1 MVFKMAPTQ
10 LKVKEVKEVE
20 RIIKTKIIETTVP
33 KKTKPKLEIK
43 EVGKIFKTKSG
54 ETTALEKTSFT
65 IEDGEFVTILGPS
78 GCGKSTVLRI
88 VAGLEESTSGQVLL
102 DGQEINGP
110 GPDRGM
116 VFQSYT
122 LFPWLTVKENIT
134 FGLKLQGVSQKER
147 DDIAGHYL
155 QLIGLEGFE
164 KHFPIQL
171 SGGMKQRVA
180 IARALA
186 NDPKILLMDEPF
198 GALDAQTRNIMQ
210 EVLLKAWEDS
220 KKTILFI
227 THDVDESIFLADS
240 VYVMTARPGRLKKKV
255 PINLERPRD
264 FSVKA
269 TLEFSEY
276 KEELLSLIR
285 EESLKSIK

>member
-1 MVFKMAPTQ
+1 MVTPQ
-10 LKVKEVKEVE
+10 LSVKEKE
-20 RIIKTKIIETTVP
+20 KIVIPNQKESLLNMTGT
-33 KKTKPKLEIK
+33 PKLEIK
-43 EVGKIFKTKSG
+43 EVGKVFKTKKG
-54 ETTALEKTSFT
+54 ETTALEKTSFS
-65 IEDGEFVTILGPS
+65 IEEGEFVTILGPS

-88 VAGLEESTSGQVLL
+88 VAGLEEATSGQVLL
-102 DGQEINGP
+102 DGQEIHGP

-122 LFPWLTVKENIT
+122 LFPWLSVKDNIT
-134 FGLKLQGVSQKER
+134 FGLKLKGVSQKER

-164 KHFPIQL
+164 NHFPIQL

-210 EVLLKAWEDS
+210 EVLLKAWEES

-240 VYVMTARPGRLKKKV
+240 VYVMTARPGRLKKRI
-255 PINLERPRD
+255 PIALERPRD

-269 TLEFSEY
+269 SAQFTEY

-285 EESLKSIK
+285 DETLKAIK

>member
-1 MVFKMAPTQ
+1 MKTQ
-10 LKVKEVKEVE
+10 ILEKKSVRKLDLKNEEM
-20 RIIKTKIIETTVP
+20 IISKIIT
-33 KKTKPKLEIK
+33 PKLVIRD
-43 EVGKIFKTKSG
+43 VGKIFKTKSG
-54 ETTALEKTSFT
+54 DTTALEKTSFT
-65 IEDGEFVTILGPS
+65 VEDGEFVTILGPS
-78 GCGKSTVLRI
+78 GCGKSTILRI
-88 VAGLEESTSGQVLL
+88 VAGLEESNSGQVLL

-122 LFPWLTVKENIT
+122 LYPWLNVQENIT
-134 FGLKLQGVSQKER
+134 FGLKLKGVAKKER
-147 DDIAGHYL
+147 DDLARHYL
-155 QLIGLEGFE
+155 QVIGLEGFE
-164 KHFPIQL
+164 KHYPIQL

-186 NDPKILLMDEPF
+186 NDPEILLMDEPF

-210 EVLLKAWEDS
+210 EVLLKVWEES

-227 THDVDESIFLADS
+227 THDVEESIFLADS
-240 VYVMTARPGRLKKKV
+240 VYVMTARPGRLKKKI
-255 PINLERPRD
+255 PITLERPRE
-264 FSVKA
+264 FSVKSTA
-269 TLEFSEY
+269 KFVHY

>member
-1 MVFKMAPTQ
+1 M
-10 LKVKEVKEVE
+10 
-20 RIIKTKIIETTVP
+20 
-33 KKTKPKLEIK
+33 
-43 EVGKIFKTKSG
+43 
-54 ETTALEKTSFT
+54 
-65 IEDGEFVTILGPS
+65 
-78 GCGKSTVLRI
+78 
-88 VAGLEESTSGQVLL
+88 VAGLEEATSGQVLL
-102 DGQEINGP
+102 DGEVINGP

-122 LFPWLTVKENIT
+122 LYPWLTVKENIT
-134 FGLKLQGVSQKER
+134 FGLKLNGASQKER
-147 DDIAGHYL
+147 NDVARHYL

-164 KHFPIQL
+164 KHYPIQL

-210 EVLLKAWEDS
+210 EVLLKAWDES

-255 PINLERPRD
+255 PIGLERPREY
-264 FSVKA
+264 SVKGRV
-269 TLEFSEY
+269 EFAKY

-285 EESLKSIK
+285 EESLKSI

>member
-1 MVFKMAPTQ
+1 MVAQKSKFTTTGKLAS
-10 LKVKEVKEVE
+10 KNEE
-20 RIIKTKIIETTVP
+20 IIIPQIIT
-33 KKTKPKLEIK
+33 PKLEIRD
-43 EVGKIFKTKSG
+43 VGKIYKTKAG

-65 IEDGEFVTILGPS
+65 VADGEFVTILGPS
-78 GCGKSTVLRI
+78 GCGKSTILRI
-88 VAGLEESTSGQVLL
+88 VAGLEESNSGQVLL
-102 DGQEINGP
+102 DGKEINGP

-122 LFPWLTVKENIT
+122 LFPWLNVKDNIT
-134 FGLKLQGVSQKER
+134 FGLKLNGVSQKER
-147 DDIAGHYL
+147 DDLARHYL

-164 KHFPIQL
+164 KHYPIQL

-198 GALDAQTRNIMQ
+198 GALDAQTRTIMQ

-240 VYVMTARPGRLKKKV
+240 VYVMTARPGRLKKKI
-255 PINLERPRD
+255 PITLDRPR
-264 FSVKA
+264 
-269 TLEFSEY
+269 EFSMKSTPEFGHY
-276 KEELLSLIR
+276 KDELLSLIR

>member
-1 MVFKMAPTQ
+1 MVTPQ
-10 LKVKEVKEVE
+10 LSVKEKE
-20 RIIKTKIIETTVP
+20 KIVIPNQKESLLNMTGT
-33 KKTKPKLEIK
+33 PKLEIK
-43 EVGKIFKTKSG
+43 EVGKVFKTKKG
-54 ETTALEKTSFT
+54 ETTALEKTSFS
-65 IEDGEFVTILGPS
+65 IEEGEFVTILGPS

-88 VAGLEESTSGQVLL
+88 VAGLEEATSGQVLL
-102 DGQEINGP
+102 DGQEIHGP

-122 LFPWLTVKENIT
+122 LFPWLSVKDNIT
-134 FGLKLQGVSQKER
+134 FGLKLKGVSQKER
-147 DDIAGHYL
+147 DDIARHYL

-164 KHFPIQL
+164 NHFPIQL

-210 EVLLKAWEDS
+210 EVLLKAWEES

-240 VYVMTARPGRLKKKV
+240 VYVMTARPGRLKKRI
-255 PINLERPRD
+255 PIALERSRD
-264 FSVKA
+264 FSVKTTA
-269 TLEFSEY
+269 EFAEY

-285 EESLKSIK
+285 DETLKAIK

>member
-1 MVFKMAPTQ
+1 MVCKMAT
-10 LKVKEVKEVE
+10 
-20 RIIKTKIIETTVP
+20 
-33 KKTKPKLEIK
+33 PKLEIQD
-43 EVGKIFKTKSG
+43 VGKIFKTKSG
-54 ETTALEKTSFT
+54 ETTALERTSFT

-88 VAGLEESTSGQVLL
+88 VAGLEEATSGKVLL
-102 DGQEINGP
+102 DGQPVEGP

-122 LFPWLTVKENIT
+122 LYPWLTVKENIT
-134 FGLKLQGVSQKER
+134 FGLKLKGASQKER
-147 DDIAGHYL
+147 NDLARHYL

-164 KHFPIQL
+164 NHYPVQL

-186 NDPKILLMDEPF
+186 NDPKVLLMDEPF

-210 EVLLKAWEDS
+210 EVLLKAWEES

-255 PINLERPRD
+255 PIDLARPRD
-264 FSVKA
+264 FSVKGTPEFA
-269 TLEFSEY
+269 TY
-276 KEELLSLIR
+276 KEELLGLIR
-285 EESLKSIK
+285 EESLKSI

>member
-1 MVFKMAPTQ
+1 MVAQKSEFITAGNFASKNEENVIP
-10 LKVKEVKEVE
+10 
-20 RIIKTKIIETTVP
+20 KIIT
-33 KKTKPKLEIK
+33 PKLEIRD
-43 EVGKIFKTKSG
+43 VGKIYNTKAG

-65 IEDGEFVTILGPS
+65 VADGEFVTILGPS
-78 GCGKSTVLRI
+78 GCGKSTILRI
-88 VAGLEESTSGQVLL
+88 VAGLEESNSGQVLL
-102 DGQEINGP
+102 DGKEINGP

-122 LFPWLTVKENIT
+122 LFPWLNVKDNIT
-134 FGLKLQGVSQKER
+134 FGLKLKGVSQKER
-147 DDIAGHYL
+147 DDLARHYL

-198 GALDAQTRNIMQ
+198 GALDAQTRTIMQ
-210 EVLLKAWEDS
+210 EVLLKAWEDT

-240 VYVMTARPGRLKKKV
+240 VYVMTARPGRLKKKI
-255 PINLERPRD
+255 PITLARPREY
-264 FSVKA
+264 SMKS
-269 TLEFSEY
+269 TPEFGHY

>member
-1 MVFKMAPTQ
+1 MVAQKSEFITAGNFASKNEENVIP
-10 LKVKEVKEVE
+10 
-20 RIIKTKIIETTVP
+20 KIIT
-33 KKTKPKLEIK
+33 PKLEIRD
-43 EVGKIFKTKSG
+43 VGKIYNTKAG

-65 IEDGEFVTILGPS
+65 VADGEFVTILGPS
-78 GCGKSTVLRI
+78 GCGKSTILRI
-88 VAGLEESTSGQVLL
+88 VAGLEESNSGQVLL
-102 DGQEINGP
+102 DGKEINGP

-122 LFPWLTVKENIT
+122 LFPWLNVKDNIT
-134 FGLKLQGVSQKER
+134 FGLKLKGVSQKER
-147 DDIAGHYL
+147 DDLARHYL

-164 KHFPIQL
+164 KHYPIQL

-198 GALDAQTRNIMQ
+198 GALDAQTRTIMQ
-210 EVLLKAWEDS
+210 EVLLKAWEET

-240 VYVMTARPGRLKKKV
+240 VYVMTARPGRLKKKI
-255 PINLERPRD
+255 PITLARPREY
-264 FSVKA
+264 SMKS
-269 TLEFSEY
+269 TPEFGHY

>member
-1 MVFKMAPTQ
+1 MVTPQ
-10 LKVKEVKEVE
+10 LNVKEKE
-20 RIIKTKIIETTVP
+20 KIVVP
-33 KKTKPKLEIK
+33 KQRESLLNMTATPKLEIK
-43 EVGKIFKTKSG
+43 EVGKVFKTKKG
-54 ETTALEKTSFT
+54 ETTALEKTSFS

-88 VAGLEESTSGQVLL
+88 VAGLEEATSGHVLL
-102 DGQEINGP
+102 DGQEIHGP

-122 LFPWLTVKENIT
+122 LFPWLSVKDNIT
-134 FGLKLQGVSQKER
+134 FGLKLKGVSQKER
-147 DDIAGHYL
+147 DDIARHYL

-164 KHFPIQL
+164 NHFPIQL

-210 EVLLKAWEDS
+210 EVLLKAWEES

-240 VYVMTARPGRLKKKV
+240 VYVMTARPGRLKKRI
-255 PINLERPRD
+255 PIALERPRD

-269 TLEFSEY
+269 SAQFAEY

-285 EESLKSIK
+285 DETLKAIK